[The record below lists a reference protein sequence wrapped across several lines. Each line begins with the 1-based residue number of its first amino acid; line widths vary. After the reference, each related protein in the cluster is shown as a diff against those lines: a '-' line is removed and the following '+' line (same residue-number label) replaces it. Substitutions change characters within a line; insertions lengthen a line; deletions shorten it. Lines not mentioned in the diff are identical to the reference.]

1 MCLLTPAC
9 SAYLTSCWVPR
20 FYFWQAS
27 HPSSSLFPSSGL
39 PLSLVAHTAAG
50 LIWKRQHLLSH
61 SPAQACQWLPTS
73 WSLKYKCLRAAT
85 GLNIPSVC
93 LPPPPSLSPS
103 QTRPVPTP
111 QMVPLFP
118 ARLPPDCSV
127 MHPPRLSSAHGAFPG
142 PAEQLPSTSL
152 RWLQGCFPAELV
164 CLSGLPP
171 DGGLL
176 EGRGCLFPLCAPYS
190 SFHR

>member
-1 MCLLTPAC
+1 MSFNSCLLCLPNQLLGSPILLLAG
-9 SAYLTSCWVPR
+9 L
-20 FYFWQAS
+20 
-27 HPSSSLFPSSGL
+27 PSFLFPFPSSGL

-142 PAEQLPSTSL
+142 PAGTAS
-152 RWLQGCFPAELV
+152 
-164 CLSGLPP
+164 
-171 DGGLL
+171 
-176 EGRGCLFPLCAPYS
+176 
-190 SFHR
+190 